1 MPFDPLG
8 YEPPPPPPDSS
19 PRRLTPRSEAA
30 LLYVVF
36 GLAFLLML
44 LPVTPSGFADLIAYL
59 RR

>member
-1 MPFDPLG
+1 MQFDPLD
-8 YEPPPPPPDSS
+8 YQPPPPPPDPL
-19 PRRLTPRSEAA
+19 PRRLTRRSEAV

-44 LPVTPSGFADLIAYL
+44 LPVTPDGFAELVAYL

>member
-1 MPFDPLG
+1 MPFDPLD
-8 YEPPPPPPDSS
+8 YRPPTPPSDPS
-19 PRRLTPRSEAA
+19 PRRMTPRSEAV

-44 LPVTPSGFADLIAYL
+44 LPVTPSGFADLVAYL

>member
-1 MPFDPLG
+1 MQFDPLD
-8 YEPPPPPPDSS
+8 YQPRPPPPDPL
-19 PRRLTPRSEAA
+19 PRRLTRRSEAV

-44 LPVTPSGFADLIAYL
+44 LPVTPSGFADLVAYL